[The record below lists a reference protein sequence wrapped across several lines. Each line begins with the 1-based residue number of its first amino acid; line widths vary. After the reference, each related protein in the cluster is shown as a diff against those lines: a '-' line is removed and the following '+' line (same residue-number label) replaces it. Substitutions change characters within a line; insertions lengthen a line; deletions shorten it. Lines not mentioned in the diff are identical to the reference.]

1 MVLIGRGLGGY
12 DGPAPDC
19 CRGMIIIKSPRSD
32 EDLHPHILYHLD
44 IGDDLRVALRHILSV
59 FLETNNYL
67 RSIQLFERSLCI
79 VIDGA
84 YADWP
89 SLERQADPEDLFTP
103 TRQPGSFYERD
114 GRTPPAPATTR
125 ARRTR
130 TATTSETDAD
140 QPEQQEGRRTTRRQR
155 APRS

>member
-1 MVLIGRGLGGY
+1 MVLIGRGEEGY

-44 IGDDLRVALRHILSV
+44 SGDDLRVALRHILSV

-89 SLERQADPEDLFTP
+89 SLERQADPEHLFTP
-103 TRQPGSFYERD
+103 FRQPGSFYERD

-125 ARRTR
+125 VRRTR
-130 TATTSETDAD
+130 TPTTREADVNDAD
-140 QPEQQEGRRTTRRQR
+140 EPTGRRAPRRQR
-155 APRS
+155 APRP